1 MHTDQLLP
9 LMHLIKLDRRKS
21 GQGLMVACSR
31 LAGGSV
37 WRHRWRGAKRG
48 NCLSDWRNG
57 HGLNEGGRWW
67 THRRTIAAGTIP
79 PSTIA
84 VVSEAAASAELS
96 ACAQTIFVDQ
106 VTCASKETSLYHVT
120 TTQARCD
127 YLAPVLRGIL
137 DLPLPPPVS
146 FRNVSH

>member
-1 MHTDQLLP
+1 
-9 LMHLIKLDRRKS
+9 MHLIKLDRRKS
-21 GQGLMVACSR
+21 GQSLMVACSR

-37 WRHRWRGAKRG
+37 WRHRWRGAKRWD
-48 NCLSDWRNG
+48 CLSDWRNG
-57 HGLNEGGRWW
+57 HWLDKRGGWRAY
-67 THRRTIAAGTIP
+67 RRTIPARSIP

-84 VVSEAAASAELS
+84 VASAELS

-106 VTCASKETSLYHVT
+106 VTGASQETSLYHVT

-137 DLPLPPPVS
+137 DLPLAPPVS
-146 FRNVSH
+146 FRNVSHWGSLL